1 MSLVIGVAASLLV
14 LAGIVLAFL
23 KADAASIARSLRLAG
38 PVLLAIAGFGLI
50 ALGRAAL
57 GGMLLSGAAGWY
69 TLGRARPSVSKS
81 PGQRS
86 TVRTAALE
94 MELDHDTGA
103 LEGMVLAGTYEQK
116 MLSALSLKQLL
127 ELYRELSSDSE
138 SRQLLETYLDSR
150 FPAWRDDVKPNG
162 RDRHGVSPGSGPMT
176 KEEAYKVLGLE
187 AGATTADIRKAH
199 RRLMQRLH
207 PDLGGTSFLA
217 ARINEAK
224 DVLLSNHG

>member
-1 MSLVIGVAASLLV
+1 MSVVLGILAALLVAIGLVAAFLRV
-14 LAGIVLAFL
+14 DAAKLAG
-23 KADAASIARSLRLAG
+23 SLRLAG
-38 PVLLAIAGFGLI
+38 PAILAVAGVLLTIT
-50 ALGRAAL
+50 GRAAI
-57 GGMLLSGAAGWY
+57 GGMLLSGAVAWY
-69 TLGRARPSVSKS
+69 SLGRAKGRVAKPK
-81 PGQRS
+81 GQRS

-103 LEGMVLAGTYEQK
+103 LEGIVLAGRHEQK
-116 MLSALSLKQLL
+116 TLGSMTLKQLK
-127 ELYRELSSDSE
+127 ELYKDLAGDSE
-138 SRQLLETYLDSR
+138 SRQLLETYLDGR
-150 FPAWRDDVKPNG
+150 FPAWRENVKPNG
-162 RDRHGVSPGSGPMT
+162 DDRHGVAPGSGPMT